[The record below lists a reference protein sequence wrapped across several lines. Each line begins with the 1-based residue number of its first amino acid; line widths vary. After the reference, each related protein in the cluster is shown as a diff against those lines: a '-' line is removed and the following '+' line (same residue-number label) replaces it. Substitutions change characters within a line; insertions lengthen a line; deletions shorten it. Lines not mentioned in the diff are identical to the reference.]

1 MALYSND
8 SNIRHINI
16 YGLYEK
22 EELEMLFNFFIK
34 FQNTLDYDT
43 CLDIGL
49 RDLTSNKLF
58 QIIYKFK
65 YVFLKKTLRILMVMK

>member
-34 FQNTLDYDT
+34 SKRACIAPNSGFK
-43 CLDIGL
+43 IGL
-49 RDLTSNKLF
+49 REYERVLRER
-58 QIIYKFK
+58 IPPAIYMKP
-65 YVFLKKTLRILMVMK
+65 TLCTLL